1 MCVCVCGVGP
11 SQCILNHQE
20 LAPITLLLIGTFLHV
35 VLVVL
40 LGPFVY
46 YCEWVE
52 GLFHMRS
59 TDKLFLPQGPEFIFP
74 VESRKRSWN
83 EKMFTRTGSSY
94 VTGILLPLQLW
105 YCCSLLL
112 LVPQA

>member
-1 MCVCVCGVGP
+1 MHARAFVC
-11 SQCILNHQE
+11 IHNE
-20 LAPITLLLIGTFLHV
+20 FFLDS
-35 VLVVL
+35 LR
-40 LGPFVY
+40 Y

-52 GLFHMRS
+52 GLFHRRS
-59 TDKLFLPQGPEFIFP
+59 TGKLFLLQGPEFIFP

-112 LVPQA
+112 LIP